1 MGDLHVCS
9 RLPNGVVTEGRP
21 FGASLSLPLRGS
33 NPDPSSIG
41 EDNWAIAEETTQE
54 VICCIH
60 PTLDSEEKRRDVID
74 YVQRLIRCSL
84 GFEVFPYGS
93 VPLKTYL
100 PDGDIDLT
108 ALSSLIVEE
117 TLARDVITV
126 LQGEEQNDN
135 AEYEVKDTQFIDAE
149 VKLVKCLVQNIVIDI
164 SFNQVGGLCTLCFLE
179 QVDRLV
185 GKDHL
190 FKRSIILIKAWCYY
204 ESRILGA
211 HHGLISTYAL
221 ETLVLYI
228 FHLFHRSLNGPLAV
242 LYRFLDYF
250 SKFDW
255 DSYCISLNGPVRKSS
270 LPDIVVEMP
279 PNVGDDLMLSEEFLR
294 NCLDMFSVPS
304 KGLETNLR
312 VFPQKYLNIID
323 PLKEN
328 NNLGR
333 SVHRGNF
340 YRIRSAFKYGAR
352 KLGQIF
358 LLPRERIADEIKMFF
373 SNTMERHGRKSGTL
387 SSSLHSRTFS
397 EEEIQLNFL
406 NLDLD
411 NNISGDRDNELDRY
425 SMRDDS
431 LQVLSKVASSTDGIS
446 VSGSHQGGEVSL
458 RNASDTSD
466 CSPSSCDL
474 SNSLSGLCCYAPY
487 FYFSGSSVENGKLE
501 TKMLDEESLDEK
513 VGFESLDS
521 WEVDE
526 DMGFEASWM
535 EHRDNHL
542 GAGNGVCSFIDNHDG
557 VSFSGSGIS
566 SPNATISD
574 DLALDF
580 REKDF
585 DDIVGSP
592 ETLNPLSDLSGDY
605 DSHIR
610 SLLYGQCCHG
620 YAFSSP
626 VLPSILSFPSQ
637 FRNTQPLDTGQRAL
651 PLNWNASSQF
661 DTNGAVLGPTHNL
674 TNTCKPYNYIGLEE
688 KDKPQGTGTYIPNSN
703 DCSSRER
710 SPQKGGSTRA
720 PGDHCKFQNNACSN
734 GFPPAMP
741 EKKMFELARARPSGK
756 SELYRKSRHDTAF
769 DEFRATDFSISSEEL
784 VFGSF
789 GQLPEERC
797 RPASKTCLRQES
809 TPILI
814 ALKMQTSKTV
824 LSDNQQRVTKKS
836 FHLKNEEDFPPL
848 TI

>member
-9 RLPNGVVTEGRP
+9 RLPNGVVTGGRP
-21 FGASLSLPLRGS
+21 FGSSLSLPLRGS

-41 EDNWAIAEETTQE
+41 EDNWVVAEETTQE

-149 VKLVKCLVQNIVIDI
+149 V
-164 SFNQVGGLCTLCFLE
+164 
-179 QVDRLV
+179 
-185 GKDHL
+185 
-190 FKRSIILIKAWCYY
+190 
-204 ESRILGA
+204 
-211 HHGLISTYAL
+211 
-221 ETLVLYI
+221 
-228 FHLFHRSLNGPLAV
+228 

-255 DSYCISLNGPVRKSS
+255 DSYCISLNGPVSKSS
-270 LPDIVVEMP
+270 LPDIV
-279 PNVGDDLMLSEEFLR
+279 
-294 NCLDMFSVPS
+294 
-304 KGLETNLR
+304 
-312 VFPQKYLNIID
+312 
-323 PLKEN
+323 
-328 NNLGR
+328 
-333 SVHRGNF
+333 GNF

-446 VSGSHQGGEVSL
+446 VSGSHQDGEVRL

-535 EHRDNHL
+535 EHGDNHL

-688 KDKPQGTGTYIPNSN
+688 KDKPRGTGTYIPNLN

-720 PGDHCKFQNNACSN
+720 PGDHRKFQKNTRSN

-797 RPASKTCLRQES
+797 RPASKTCLPRES
-809 TPILI
+809 TPILM

>member
-9 RLPNGVVTEGRP
+9 RLPNGVVTEDRP
-21 FGASLSLPLRGS
+21 TGVSLSLPLRRS
-33 NPDPSSIG
+33 NTDPSSIG
-41 EDNWAIAEETTQE
+41 EDNWAIAEETIRE

-108 ALSSLIVEE
+108 ALSSPIVEE
-117 TLARDVITV
+117 TLARDVIAV
-126 LQGEEQNDN
+126 LQGAEQNEN

-164 SFNQVGGLCTLCFLE
+164 SFNQLGGLCTLCFLE

-255 DSYCISLNGPVRKSS
+255 DNYCISLNGPVSKSS

-279 PNVGDDLMLSEEFLR
+279 PNVGDDLMLSEEFIR

-304 KGLETNLR
+304 KGLETTLR

-352 KLGQIF
+352 KLGQIL
-358 LLPRERIADEIKMFF
+358 LLPRERTADEIKMFF
-373 SNTMERHGRKSGTL
+373 SNTMEGHGRKSSTL
-387 SSSLHSRTFS
+387 SSSLRSVTFS

-411 NNISGDRDNELDRY
+411 NNISGDRDNELDGY
-425 SMRDDS
+425 LMREDS
-431 LQVLSKVASSTDGIS
+431 LGVSSKMTSSTDGIS
-446 VSGSHQGGEVSL
+446 VSGSHQGGETRL
-458 RNASDTSD
+458 RNASDASD
-466 CSPSSCDL
+466 CSPSSCNV
-474 SNSLSGLCCYAPY
+474 SSSLSGLCLYAPY
-487 FYFSGSSVENGKLE
+487 FYFSGSYVENGKSE

-513 VGFESLDS
+513 MGFESVDS
-521 WEVDE
+521 WKVDE
-526 DMGFEASWM
+526 DMGFASWM
-535 EHRDNHL
+535 EHGYNHL
-542 GAGNGVCSFIDNHDG
+542 GASSGVCSFIDNEG
-557 VSFSGSGIS
+557 VSSSGSGIL

-580 REKDF
+580 REKAF

-592 ETLNPLSDLSGDY
+592 EMLNPLSDLSGDY
-605 DSHIR
+605 DSHVR

-620 YAFSSP
+620 YALSAP
-626 VLPSILSFPSQ
+626 VLPNILSFPSQ
-637 FRNTQPLDTGQRAL
+637 FRNAQPLNTVHRAF
-651 PLNWNASSQF
+651 PLNWNASSQL
-661 DTNGAVLGPTHNL
+661 DTNGAVLGPTYNPKS
-674 TNTCKPYNYIGLEE
+674 TCKPYNYFGWEG
-688 KDKPQGTGTYIPNSN
+688 KDKPRGTGTYIPNLN

-710 SPQKGGSTRA
+710 SLQKWGSNHA
-720 PGDHCKFQNNACSN
+720 PGDHRKSQKNTRSK
-734 GFPPAMP
+734 GFAPAMP
-741 EKKMFELARARPSGK
+741 EKKTFELPRAWPSGK
-756 SELYRKSRHDTAF
+756 SELYHKSRHDAAI
-769 DEFRATDFSISSEEL
+769 DESCAAGFSVSSEEL

-789 GQLPEERC
+789 GPLPEDR
-797 RPASKTCLRQES
+797 RWPTSKTCHCRES
-809 TPILI
+809 TPTLK
-814 ALKMQTSKTV
+814 ALKVQMSKTV
-824 LSDNQQRVTKKS
+824 LGENQQRVAKKS